1 MVIMLHREWLD
12 SCMVHTVTEYQKAFD
27 LNSFSSYQVDSRQ
40 FKLNR
45 LLKTTG
51 KCYLA
56 TYAINWTL
64 LRLCSVWNSWT
75 LMRLCNV
82 WNSWTLMR
90 LCNVWNSLDKSK
102 NKSVQTMQSFFVKL
116 QLYFIKTNL
125 TSEQVTFLSMWTA
138 TVQVWTTWC
147 TPLMQQDIVTQGRL
161 SKLCKE
167 SERKR
172 IHLICWCVVWPCF
185 VWKAIM
191 IKQAIKHTFKQCRS
205 TLKALLYCQYVT
217 KSTLRYE
224 LYDISNCRFLK

>member
-1 MVIMLHREWLD
+1 ML
-12 SCMVHTVTEYQKAFD
+12 STEHLWDCVVFGIVEHLWD
-27 LNSFSSYQVDSRQ
+27 CVMFGIVEHLWDCVVFGIVWTN
-40 FKLNR
+40 
-45 LLKTTG
+45 LK
-51 KCYLA
+51 
-56 TYAINWTL
+56 INL
-64 LRLCSVWNSWT
+64 
-75 LMRLCNV
+75 
-82 WNSWTLMR
+82 
-90 LCNVWNSLDKSK
+90 
-102 NKSVQTMQSFFVKL
+102 SFFVKL

-147 TPLMQQDIVTQGRL
+147 TPLMQQDIVTHGRL

-191 IKQAIKHTFKQCRS
+191 IKRAIKHTFKQCRS

-224 LYDISNCRFLK
+224 LYEISNCRFPK